1 MLRASD
7 CNQLSGFSARS
18 HEHTDFP
25 ALLSRFRGHLAVSF
39 RHSLVRT
46 VELRC
51 IANLPQTC
59 KQDGLITVRMD
70 DIRQIGVK

>member
-1 MLRASD
+1 
-7 CNQLSGFSARS
+7 
-18 HEHTDFP
+18 
-25 ALLSRFRGHLAVSF
+25 
-39 RHSLVRT
+39 LVRT

-59 KQDGLITVRMD
+59 KQDGLITVKKD

>member
-1 MLRASD
+1 
-7 CNQLSGFSARS
+7 
-18 HEHTDFP
+18 
-25 ALLSRFRGHLAVSF
+25 LLSRFRGHLAVSF

-70 DIRQIGVK
+70 YIRQIGVK